1 MYIEDVNPT
10 YVSMPGWK
18 KPCAGIRDYEE
29 LDNNAKSYIERVES
43 LCGAPIVMIS
53 TGPRREDTI
62 IRQYPL

>member
-1 MYIEDVNPT
+1 MALDY
-10 YVSMPGWK
+10 
-18 KPCAGIRDYEE
+18 RDYEE

-62 IRQYPL
+62 IRQYHL